1 MNILISCMGYDGG
14 KSGISSYMRSVI
26 QQLKNF
32 QHHFTLIVEADSVN
46 DFKGFD
52 QIVVPQIFSKSL
64 MGMLWHFFILPF
76 YTLSRKYDCILILAA
91 NRRYLAFSRIPRIGV
106 VHDLSSYRV
115 SKKYDPLRMFYLN
128 KLQPHL
134 GRSLDSIFAI
144 SNSTKADI
152 VKYWKLPN
160 SKINLNYN
168 GLNKLTDPDDRILDK
183 LKLKDYILYVS
194 RIEHPGK
201 NHIGLIKAYENLPI
215 PFKERYKLVF
225 AGSDWSGAEIVKEYA
240 RKSPVNSQI
249 IFTGYITD
257 AELSSIYRH
266 ASLFVFPSFSEG
278 FGLPLLEAMSVS
290 VPCICANNS
299 SLGEIGGDAVL
310 TFAPS
315 NTQQI
320 CELIQFVLSSPE
332 QSSQMIQKG
341 IDRITLFDWKIHTG
355 KLIQACNDHYKK
367 NSCLEIF
374 GIKFVNGRIDEIL
387 HLMDNIILKKQRQK
401 IAFIN
406 THYLNTAYENPE
418 QAQRLN
424 RFDYVLP
431 DGSGVYL
438 ACKILGYR
446 YRDNL
451 NGTDLLPKLCKL
463 SEERGYSI
471 YFFGSAETVAER
483 AVHNL
488 LKIYPNLKVAGLR
501 NGYFSKKEEPKIIRQ
516 INDANPDILVVGFGV
531 ILQEKWIE
539 ENFEKLNCRIAAA
552 MGGILDVYSG
562 DAPRGH
568 PFLRKVGLEWLQR
581 LCNEPQRLAYRYI
594 IGNPLFLWRVFKSRF
609 FKWE

>member
-32 QHHFTLIVEADSVN
+32 QHHFTLIVEPDSVN

-76 YTLSRKYDCILILAA
+76 YTLCRKYDCILILAA
-91 NRRYLAFSRIPRIGV
+91 NRRYLAFSHIPRIGV

-115 SKKYDPLRMFYLN
+115 SKKYDPTRMFYLN
-128 KLQPHL
+128 KLQPYL

-152 VKYWKLPN
+152 VKYWKLSD
-160 SKINLNYN
+160 SKITLNYN
-168 GLNKLTDPDDRILDK
+168 GLNKLADPDNRILDK
-183 LKLKDYILYVS
+183 LELKNYILYVS

-201 NHIGLIKAYENLPI
+201 NHIGLIKAYENLPVS
-215 PFKERYKLVF
+215 FKEKYKLVF

-249 IFTGYITD
+249 IFTGYITS
-257 AELSSIYRH
+257 AELSSLYRH
-266 ASLFVFPSFSEG
+266 ASIFVFPSFSEG

-299 SLGEIGGDAVL
+299 SLGEIGRDAVL
-310 TFAPS
+310 TFDPN

-320 CELIQFVLSSPE
+320 CEQIQFVLNSPE
-332 QSSQMIQKG
+332 QSSQMIQNG
-341 IDRITLFDWKIHTG
+341 ITRISHFSWKTHTE
-355 KLIQACNDHYKK
+355 KLIKICNDHYKK

-387 HLMDNIILKKQRQK
+387 YLIDNIIAQKQRKK

-406 THYLNTAYENPE
+406 TH
-418 QAQRLN
+418 
-424 RFDYVLP
+424 
-431 DGSGVYL
+431 
-438 ACKILGYR
+438 K
-446 YRDNL
+446 
-451 NGTDLLPKLCKL
+451 
-463 SEERGYSI
+463 ER
-471 YFFGSAETVAER
+471 E
-483 AVHNL
+483 
-488 LKIYPNLKVAGLR
+488 
-501 NGYFSKKEEPKIIRQ
+501 
-516 INDANPDILVVGFGV
+516 
-531 ILQEKWIE
+531 
-539 ENFEKLNCRIAAA
+539 
-552 MGGILDVYSG
+552 DV
-562 DAPRGH
+562 
-568 PFLRKVGLEWLQR
+568 E
-581 LCNEPQRLAYRYI
+581 
-594 IGNPLFLWRVFKSRF
+594 
-609 FKWE
+609 

>member
-1 MNILISCMGYDGG
+1 MGYDGG
-14 KSGISSYMRSVI
+14 KSGNSAYMRSVI

-152 VKYWKLPN
+152 AKYWKLPD

-183 LKLKDYILYVS
+183 FKLKDYILYVS

-201 NHIGLIKAYENLPI
+201 NHIGLIKAYENLPV
-215 PFKERYKLVF
+215 PFKEKYKLVF

-240 RKSPVNSQI
+240 HKSPVNSQI
-249 IFTGYITD
+249 IFTGYITN
-257 AELSSIYRH
+257 AELSSLYHH
-266 ASLFVFPSFSEG
+266 ASIFVFPSFSEG

-310 TFAPS
+310 TFDPN

-320 CELIQFVLSSPE
+320 CEQIQFVLNSPV
-332 QSSQMIQKG
+332 QSAQMIKKG
-341 IDRITLFDWKIHTG
+341 INRISLFDWKTHTE
-355 KLIQACNDHYKK
+355 KLIHACSEFY
-367 NSCLEIF
+367 
-374 GIKFVNGRIDEIL
+374 
-387 HLMDNIILKKQRQK
+387 QK
-401 IAFIN
+401 
-406 THYLNTAYENPE
+406 T
-418 QAQRLN
+418 
-424 RFDYVLP
+424 
-431 DGSGVYL
+431 
-438 ACKILGYR
+438 
-446 YRDNL
+446 
-451 NGTDLLPKLCKL
+451 
-463 SEERGYSI
+463 
-471 YFFGSAETVAER
+471 
-483 AVHNL
+483 
-488 LKIYPNLKVAGLR
+488 
-501 NGYFSKKEEPKIIRQ
+501 
-516 INDANPDILVVGFGV
+516 
-531 ILQEKWIE
+531 
-539 ENFEKLNCRIAAA
+539 
-552 MGGILDVYSG
+552 
-562 DAPRGH
+562 
-568 PFLRKVGLEWLQR
+568 
-581 LCNEPQRLAYRYI
+581 
-594 IGNPLFLWRVFKSRF
+594 
-609 FKWE
+609 